1 MASREKEEAL
11 EHLLYQ
17 AMRQPDGEEQE
28 AQLIAQ
34 NNLLK
39 IEMQKRKQMKRIS
52 LCYLPGILNGVILLL
67 MATVVCIFVPIT
79 IIQSLAVILAVL
91 WGIGGMVVTQVGIR
105 YFELREKLSVEITA
119 PIFKREGKEG

>member
-17 AMRQPDGEEQE
+17 AMQQSDGEEQE

-39 IEMQKRKQMKRIS
+39 IEMQKRKQMKKIS

-79 IIQSLAVILAVL
+79 IIQSLAVI

>member
-17 AMRQPDGEEQE
+17 AMQQPDGKEQE

-67 MATVVCIFVPIT
+67 MATVVCIFVPI
-79 IIQSLAVILAVL
+79 QLFSL
-91 WGIGGMVVTQVGIR
+91 WQ
-105 YFELREKLSVEITA
+105 
-119 PIFKREGKEG
+119 

>member
-17 AMRQPDGEEQE
+17 AMQQPDGKEQE

-39 IEMQKRKQMKRIS
+39 IENLPVLSAGHLKRCDS
-52 LCYLPGILNGVILLL
+52 AFDGDGCLHLCADYNYSVFGSDFGSFVGDWRNGSDPSGHPL
-67 MATVVCIFVPIT
+67 F
-79 IIQSLAVILAVL
+79 
-91 WGIGGMVVTQVGIR
+91 
-105 YFELREKLSVEITA
+105 
-119 PIFKREGKEG
+119 

>member
-17 AMRQPDGEEQE
+17 AMQQPDGEEQE

-52 LCYLPGILNGVILLL
+52 LCYLLI
-67 MATVVCIFVPIT
+67 ATVVCIFVPIT

-91 WGIGGMVVTQVGIR
+91 WGIGGMVLTQVGIC

>member
-17 AMRQPDGEEQE
+17 AMQQPDGE
-28 AQLIAQ
+28 
-34 NNLLK
+34 
-39 IEMQKRKQMKRIS
+39 
-52 LCYLPGILNGVILLL
+52 VILLL
-67 MATVVCIFVPIT
+67 MATVVCILVPISFV
-79 IIQSLAVILAVL
+79 QSLVVILAVL

-105 YFELREKLSVEITA
+105 YFELREKLSVEIIT

>member
-1 MASREKEEAL
+1 MASKEKEEAL

-17 AMRQPDGEEQE
+17 AMQQPDGEEQE

-52 LCYLPGILNGVILLL
+52 L
-67 MATVVCIFVPIT
+67 
-79 IIQSLAVILAVL
+79 
-91 WGIGGMVVTQVGIR
+91 
-105 YFELREKLSVEITA
+105 
-119 PIFKREGKEG
+119 

>member
-17 AMRQPDGEEQE
+17 AMQQPDGKEQE

-52 LCYLPGILNGVILLL
+52 LCYLPGHLKRCDFAFDGDGCLHSCADSIRSVFGSDFGCFVGDWRNGSDPSGHPL
-67 MATVVCIFVPIT
+67 F
-79 IIQSLAVILAVL
+79 
-91 WGIGGMVVTQVGIR
+91 
-105 YFELREKLSVEITA
+105 
-119 PIFKREGKEG
+119 